1 MDYVNMKVAQ
11 LKAICDERGI
21 EYKGNAR
28 KADLVALLEKSEKP
42 IEVQASVVEES
53 IIPQN
58 ALSLDIESMQDAAIA
73 LTQAI
78 DAAATTFGDMQAD
91 AETISAMSV
100 PEVRICEDGIAAAI
114 KEVDERRLELT
125 RMLTTPKKVI
135 DDKCKEMTEPLRD
148 LAAMYANARESKYLQ
163 GYEAQYQECCIANGM
178 EALICAVPFSRFMA
192 MHPRWTARNANPV
205 KVQEKISEE
214 VERIAAD
221 WATLRTMS
229 DSMRFYDDAEV
240 EFFRSL
246 DVKRAIEANNRR
258 EADQARIDAMNAE
271 RAANEAWRKQRQQQA
286 AMQNES
292 KVEASQQANSGFAST
307 FATEQNESKTQANTE
322 DAQFTQSRYIL
333 DVTASQS
340 EGALKELFKSAGIH
354 GRLVAVNTGGENVV
368 QLVKNGALEAFGI
381 TQRR

>member
-91 AETISAMSV
+91 AEMISAMSV

-125 RMLTTPKKVI
+125 RMLTAPKKVI

-292 KVEASQQANSGFAST
+292 KVEANQQANSGFAST

-322 DAQFTQSRYIL
+322 DAQFTQTRYIL

-340 EGALKELFKSAGIH
+340 DGALKELFKSAGIH
-354 GRLVAVNTGGENVV
+354 GRLVAVNTSGENVV

>member
-1 MDYVNMKVAQ
+1 MDYENMKVAQ

-91 AETISAMSV
+91 AEMISAMSV

-125 RMLTTPKKVI
+125 RMLTAPKKVI

-214 VERIAAD
+214 VERIARD
-221 WATLRTMS
+221 WRRLRGLKG
-229 DSMRFYDDAEV
+229 SMRFYAEAER
-240 EFFRSL
+240 EFFTTL
-246 DVKRAIEANNRR
+246 DVNAAVAANERAEAKQERV
-258 EADQARIDAMNAE
+258 DAMNREREEAE
-271 RAANEAWRKQRQQQA
+271 RWRAEQA
-286 AMQNES
+286 ARLAQEPPAPAWTPEFDGVAPEPAPTQEPPAEPARAPQERRRYTFTVLLSDSEVTSLKTWKNEIGIG
-292 KVEASQQANSGFAST
+292 VGWRFQAI
-307 FATEQNESKTQANTE
+307 
-322 DAQFTQSRYIL
+322 DALAEI
-333 DVTASQS
+333 A
-340 EGALKELFKSAGIH
+340 ALKARVAELEWMV
-354 GRLVAVNTGGENVV
+354 R
-368 QLVKNGALEAFGI
+368 NG
-381 TQRR
+381 